1 MIIVF
6 ACVVVVAAEATLL
19 RRRLLRLGS
28 LRFRRFYLVWLA
40 LLDQVLVISVLPGRQ
55 HVVLDIADLLSYV
68 AAGAFVWSNRKIP
81 GLLLVGG
88 GGTLNIIAIAANGGT
103 MPASAS
109 ALAASG
115 WRPAPGHFVNS
126 AVVAHP
132 KLAVLGDIFATP
144 RWIPAHDVFSIGDV
158 LIVIAVAVLVYRT
171 CATLPVTD
179 QGQISIESRRDE
191 LVPRPEPGHQFA
203 TSD

>member
-6 ACVVVVAAEATLL
+6 ACVVVVAVESAFLQ
-19 RRRLLRLGS
+19 RRLLRLGS
-28 LRFRRFYLVWLA
+28 LRFRRFYLLWLA

-68 AAGAFVWSNRKIP
+68 AAGAFVCSNRKVP
-81 GLLLVGG
+81 GLLLVGA

-115 WRPAPGHFVNS
+115 WRPQPGHFANS

-144 RWIPAHDVFSIGDV
+144 RWVPAHDVFSIGDV

-171 CATLPVTD
+171 CATLPGT
-179 QGQISIESRRDE
+179 ESGHTAPDE
-191 LVPRPEPGHQFA
+191 PTERIGAPAGAGAPVRNF
-203 TSD
+203 